1 MSMTSTEATP
11 KLFRSE
17 FGRKTKKLKFLP
29 IHVNLSKS
37 KMPSKLA

>member
-1 MSMTSTEATP
+1 MSMANGEATP
-11 KLFRSE
+11 KLFRSL
-17 FGRKTKKLKFLP
+17 FGRKTKRLKFLP